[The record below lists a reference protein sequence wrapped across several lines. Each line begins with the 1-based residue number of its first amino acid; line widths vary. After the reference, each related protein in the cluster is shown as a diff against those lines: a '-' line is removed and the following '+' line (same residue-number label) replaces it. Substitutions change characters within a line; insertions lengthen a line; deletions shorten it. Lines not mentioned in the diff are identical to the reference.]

1 MPSFVHTADIHLDT
15 PFSARFT
22 QKQMQ
27 LRRKELMQTFQTIV
41 RAAEKKDFLF
51 ISGDLFDGEFV
62 SLETVSFL
70 QRAFS
75 EIPDTEIFIA
85 AGNHDPYTETSP
97 YRTVAWGGNVHI
109 FSTKMEYFDFPEK
122 KTRIHGVSFSES
134 RQETPMLKNLSV
146 APDWCNIAVVHGEVV
161 TAGTESVYHPITKQ
175 DIASSGADYIA
186 LGHIHRK
193 SEPQRCQNTWYAYPG
208 IPEGRGFDETGD
220 CGYYEGEAEKG
231 SVSLTW
237 IPCCR
242 RRFWDIAPDISKIR
256 DSVALEEAL
265 RTAMKE
271 CGGRDDCYQIRLT
284 GSGDFSWINT
294 DLLEEACKDSAFYL
308 SVKNEIKIGDAI
320 EDVMREHSLRGDF
333 AAAMLARIE
342 QMPDGEKE
350 VGYLAL
356 RIGLG
361 AMGGGSKE

>member
-1 MPSFVHTADIHLDT
+1 MPSFIHTADVHLDT

-41 RAAEKKDFLF
+41 RAAQKKDFLF

-75 EIPDTEIFIA
+75 EIPDTKVFIA

-97 YRTVAWGGNVHI
+97 YRTIAWGENVHI
-109 FSTKMEYFDFPEK
+109 FSTEMECLDFPER

-134 RQETPMLKNLSV
+134 RQETSMLQNLSI

-161 TAGTESVYHPITKQ
+161 ANGTKSVYHPITKQ
-175 DIASSGADYIA
+175 DIASSGVDYMAI
-186 LGHIHRK
+186 GHIHRR
-193 SEPQRCQNTWYAYPG
+193 SELQRCQDTWYAYPG

-231 SVSLTW
+231 SVNLTW
-237 IPCCR
+237 VPCCR
-242 RRFWDIAPDISKIR
+242 RRFWDVSLDISKLK
-256 DSVALEEAL
+256 DSVALEENL

-271 CGGRDDCYQIRLT
+271 HGGRDDCYQMHLI

-294 DLLEEACKDSAFYL
+294 DLLEESCKDCAFYL
-308 SVKNEIKIGDAI
+308 SVKNETTIGDAI
-320 EDVMREHSLRGDF
+320 GDIVHEHSLRGDF
-333 AAAMLARIE
+333 AAAMLERIG

-350 VGYLAL
+350 IGYLAM

-361 AMGGGSKE
+361 AMSGGSKE

>member
-1 MPSFVHTADIHLDT
+1 M
-15 PFSARFT
+15 
-22 QKQMQ
+22 
-27 LRRKELMQTFQTIV
+27 
-41 RAAEKKDFLF
+41 
-51 ISGDLFDGEFV
+51 
-62 SLETVSFL
+62 
-70 QRAFS
+70 
-75 EIPDTEIFIA
+75 
-85 AGNHDPYTETSP
+85 
-97 YRTVAWGGNVHI
+97 
-109 FSTKMEYFDFPEK
+109 
-122 KTRIHGVSFSES
+122 
-134 RQETPMLKNLSV
+134 
-146 APDWCNIAVVHGEVV
+146 
-161 TAGTESVYHPITKQ
+161 
-175 DIASSGADYIA
+175 SGADYIA

-237 IPCCR
+237 VSCCR

-265 RTAMKE
+265 RSAMKE
-271 CGGRDDCYQIRLT
+271 CGGRDDCYQIRLS
-284 GSGDFSWINT
+284 GSGDFSWVNT

-308 SVKNEIKIGDAI
+308 SVKNETKMGDAI

-342 QMPDGEKE
+342 QMPDEEKE

-356 RIGLG
+356 QIGLG
-361 AMGGGSKE
+361 AMGGGSKQ